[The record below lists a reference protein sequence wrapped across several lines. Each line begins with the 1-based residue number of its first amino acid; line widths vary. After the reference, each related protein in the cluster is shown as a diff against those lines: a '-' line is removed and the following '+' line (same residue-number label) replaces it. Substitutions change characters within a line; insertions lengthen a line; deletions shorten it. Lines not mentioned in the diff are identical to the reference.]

1 MPNFRAL
8 TLQSAQFKQQQDA
21 DTLIVGAGVT
31 TNSGNLVLGTGGTDV
46 QIATGKNLSLAGT
59 GGNVDFSASN
69 GTFKTTTGTVTLGSG
84 SVNVTGNMTMQAGT
98 LLSTTGTGN
107 INLPNNGSAR
117 FQIETVA
124 VSANVTA
131 ANLGTLTAGAAS
143 VADSLH
149 THAGLGIVAGLTTTG
164 VTTGLWGYVS
174 ANSTMSKTDNAA
186 IATARAFGC
195 NTGTAGSMQVTGQV
209 TAAFTT
215 AGGSPA
221 AGSQVYLA
229 AAADDSGAGGG
240 KLTATV
246 PASGVVAA
254 VGICTDN
261 SGYSGAKTALVLIQ
275 IHDPVQL

>member
-1 MPNFRAL
+1 MSTFRSL
-8 TLQSAQFKQQQDA
+8 TLQSGQLKQQQDA
-21 DTLIVGAGVT
+21 DTLIVGAGIT
-31 TNSGNLVLGTGGTDV
+31 TNSGNLSLSTASTDV
-46 QIATGKNLSLAGT
+46 QIASGKNLSLGGS

-69 GTFKTTTGTVTLGSG
+69 GTFKTTTGTVTLGAG
-84 SVNVTGNMTMQAGT
+84 AVNVTGNMTMQAGT
-98 LLSTTGTGN
+98 LLSTSTTGN
-107 INLPNNGSAR
+107 INLPNNGNAK

-131 ANLGTLTAGAAS
+131 ANLGTLTAGAS
-143 VADSLH
+143 SIADSLH
-149 THAGLGIVAGLTTTG
+149 THAGLGIVSTLTTTG
-164 VTTGLWGYVS
+164 VTTGLFGYIS
-174 ANSTMSKTDNAA
+174 SNSTLSKTDNLA
-186 IATARAFGC
+186 IASSRAFGC

-209 TAAFTT
+209 TGSFTT
-215 AGGSPA
+215 VGGSPT
-221 AGSQVYLA
+221 AGAQVYLA
-229 AAADDSGAGGG
+229 ASTDEASAAG